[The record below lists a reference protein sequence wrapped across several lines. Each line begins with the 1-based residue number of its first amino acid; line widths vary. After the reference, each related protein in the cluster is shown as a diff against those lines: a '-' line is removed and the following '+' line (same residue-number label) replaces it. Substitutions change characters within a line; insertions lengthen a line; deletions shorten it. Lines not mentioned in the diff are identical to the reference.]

1 LSLPSNAPDENLSVV
16 VLELDGTP
24 DVDPLSLQQPN
35 GSVTL
40 IPSMAELHGPKD
52 DGIAIA
58 MTGMTRNWYKT
69 DRFASWQ
76 FKVNTPGTFKLRVIT
91 GPSGFEG
98 WKGGHRISVKV
109 ANASL
114 ETDITPDEK
123 IESINTHY
131 FPEFATVIGSVGIDS
146 PGVYELT
153 LEALDIDPENRSGL
167 TVESV
172 TLT

>member
-1 LSLPSNAPDENLSVV
+1 
-16 VLELDGTP
+16 
-24 DVDPLSLQQPN
+24 
-35 GSVTL
+35 
-40 IPSMAELHGPKD
+40 
-52 DGIAIA
+52 

-69 DRFASWQ
+69 DRFVSWQ
-76 FKVNTPGTFKLRVIT
+76 FKINTPGTFEVKVIT

-98 WKGGHRISVKV
+98 WKGGHRISVNV
-109 ANASL
+109 ANGSL

-131 FPEFATVIGSVGIDS
+131 FPEFATRIGSVEINS
-146 PGVYELT
+146 PGVYELI